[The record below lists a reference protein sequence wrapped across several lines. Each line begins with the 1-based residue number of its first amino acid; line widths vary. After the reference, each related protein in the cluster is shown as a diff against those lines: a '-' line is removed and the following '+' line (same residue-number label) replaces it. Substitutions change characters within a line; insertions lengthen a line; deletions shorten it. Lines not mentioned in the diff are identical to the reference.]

1 MRESSE
7 GPSLPMATP
16 IQRRWLKVLR
26 SPLWACLLL
35 AVLTRV
41 WLIAHTHGVLAG
53 DEAIVGIQA
62 EHILR
67 GEHPIYYYS
76 QPYMGSL
83 QAYFIALI
91 FLMTGPTVWAL
102 RIEPLLISLIIVF
115 LTWRFSAALAEAAQV
130 SRRTKD
136 LFVGIATL
144 VAAFPPLYDIIE
156 EMRTTGGYVEAFAI
170 MLWLLY
176 CAFRLTQRWHEHA
189 SQRELALRWAG
200 IGFLVG
206 LGCWIDPLVVYA
218 LVTIALWIGGY
229 FISALVKPGPQPVK
243 QPRLTVF
250 KEALLFV
257 TALPASLVGFAPGL
271 YWGARHQ
278 WENLRYIFQN
288 GSTVTNDRLHT
299 ILQVQNR
306 YITCLAPRA
315 IGGALPTQPD
325 VTLAHPHILTFG
337 LIVSACCLAI
347 SVASVALSVFW
358 HQALLVRLR
367 QLTMLPLLFFV
378 CTSIIFCSASVAVTA
393 LYAGCGDGDLV
404 GRYVVPLVVA
414 LPFLIAAAFTIPAM
428 ISQPGER
435 PPAREGEA
443 MQHVSQ
449 LLARSVSTQSPLLAA
464 IQAGLLTVLALYFC
478 VQGAAYLK
486 ADPWYTFQAP
496 GCAAANPAN
505 IDPII
510 TYMQHAHIRYAW
522 ATGWTADPITFKTNS
537 AILVTETHGRIPAN
551 SKTLLQADRPSILFL
566 AQHDDLH
573 PAFLK
578 ALDGKK
584 VTYHA
589 KRFLSAP
596 GVDILV
602 VTPLNR
608 TVSPLDPAFS
618 ALFQSIFLG
627 CLT

>member
-378 CTSIIFCSASVAVTA
+378 CTSII
-393 LYAGCGDGDLV
+393 
-404 GRYVVPLVVA
+404 
-414 LPFLIAAAFTIPAM
+414 
-428 ISQPGER
+428 
-435 PPAREGEA
+435 
-443 MQHVSQ
+443 
-449 LLARSVSTQSPLLAA
+449 
-464 IQAGLLTVLALYFC
+464 LALLDSS
-478 VQGAAYLK
+478 GLH
-486 ADPWYTFQAP
+486 DP
-496 GCAAANPAN
+496 GN
-505 IDPII
+505 
-510 TYMQHAHIRYAW
+510 
-522 ATGWTADPITFKTNS
+522 
-537 AILVTETHGRIPAN
+537 
-551 SKTLLQADRPSILFL
+551 
-566 AQHDDLH
+566 
-573 PAFLK
+573 
-578 ALDGKK
+578 
-584 VTYHA
+584 
-589 KRFLSAP
+589 
-596 GVDILV
+596 
-602 VTPLNR
+602 
-608 TVSPLDPAFS
+608 DPA
-618 ALFQSIFLG
+618 AR
-627 CLT
+627 

>member
-1 MRESSE
+1 MSKTTIPSMRESSE

-189 SQRELALRWAG
+189 PRRELALRWAG

-229 FISALVKPGPQPVK
+229 FISALVKPGPQTVK

-257 TALPASLVGFAPGL
+257 PALPASLVGFAPGL

-278 WENLRYIFQN
+278 WENLRYIF
-288 GSTVTNDRLHT
+288 
-299 ILQVQNR
+299 
-306 YITCLAPRA
+306 CLAPRA

-325 VTLAHPHILTFG
+325 VTLANPHILTFG
-337 LIVSACCLAI
+337 LVVSACCLAI

-367 QLTMLPLLFFV
+367 QLTMLRLLFFV
-378 CTSIIFCSASVAVTA
+378 CTSIMFCSASVAVTA

-428 ISQPGER
+428 IPQPGER

-449 LLARSVSTQSPLLAA
+449 LLAR
-464 IQAGLLTVLALYFC
+464 
-478 VQGAAYLK
+478 
-486 ADPWYTFQAP
+486 
-496 GCAAANPAN
+496 
-505 IDPII
+505 
-510 TYMQHAHIRYAW
+510 
-522 ATGWTADPITFKTNS
+522 
-537 AILVTETHGRIPAN
+537 
-551 SKTLLQADRPSILFL
+551 
-566 AQHDDLH
+566 
-573 PAFLK
+573 
-578 ALDGKK
+578 
-584 VTYHA
+584 
-589 KRFLSAP
+589 
-596 GVDILV
+596 
-602 VTPLNR
+602 
-608 TVSPLDPAFS
+608 
-618 ALFQSIFLG
+618 
-627 CLT
+627 

>member
-1 MRESSE
+1 M
-7 GPSLPMATP
+7 
-16 IQRRWLKVLR
+16 
-26 SPLWACLLL
+26 
-35 AVLTRV
+35 
-41 WLIAHTHGVLAG
+41 
-53 DEAIVGIQA
+53 
-62 EHILR
+62 
-67 GEHPIYYYS
+67 
-76 QPYMGSL
+76 
-83 QAYFIALI
+83 
-91 FLMTGPTVWAL
+91 
-102 RIEPLLISLIIVF
+102 
-115 LTWRFSAALAEAAQV
+115 
-130 SRRTKD
+130 
-136 LFVGIATL
+136 
-144 VAAFPPLYDIIE
+144 
-156 EMRTTGGYVEAFAI
+156 
-170 MLWLLY
+170 
-176 CAFRLTQRWHEHA
+176 
-189 SQRELALRWAG
+189 
-200 IGFLVG
+200 
-206 LGCWIDPLVVYA
+206 
-218 LVTIALWIGGY
+218 
-229 FISALVKPGPQPVK
+229 
-243 QPRLTVF
+243 
-250 KEALLFV
+250 
-257 TALPASLVGFAPGL
+257 
-271 YWGARHQ
+271 
-278 WENLRYIFQN
+278 
-288 GSTVTNDRLHT
+288 
-299 ILQVQNR
+299 QNR

-443 MQHVSQ
+443 RQHVSQ
-449 LLARSVSTQSPLLAA
+449 LPARSASTQSPLLASM
-464 IQAGLLTVLALYFC
+464 QAGLLTVLAIYFC
-478 VQGAAYLK
+478 VQGAAYLQ
-486 ADPWYTFQAP
+486 ANAWYTFQAP

-537 AILVTETHGRIPAN
+537 AILVTETRGRIPAN